1 MVLLS
6 EFKYFSIFIDFINSN
21 KINIPFEH
29 YYNKIFYLGFI
40 ILKNHKK
47 KYIIN
52 LLKNIYYSLNTID
65 IIVSN
70 RIHSVHNH
78 INNNENF
85 NKKLTHFIHL
95 KNNGND
101 LGFIINS
108 ILNIYLNHFKNITHS
123 NYIFMIKNIITI
135 YFKKIFLNINFN
147 INYSNHISI
156 HDNISSKT
164 YLKIFNDIFNNN
176 IDLTFINY
184 NYNPKL
190 HIGLILDGN
199 RRFGKK
205 FNVNGHLYGAIN
217 SKRIIA
223 YIYKLGIFKECS
235 LYVLSYDN
243 YINRSPQEKD
253 NIYKII
259 EEYLLF
265 IKNNQN
271 IFINYIFNFLGEI
284 NLLPEY
290 LQNLIFFITN
300 LNSSKIHNINIIIIN
315 YAIVYDGRREIINA
329 VNNHSYNFT
338 NHLLLNNDIDL
349 VIRTGNSN
357 RISGFFPWRT
367 IYSEFYFLDKLW
379 PEFTE
384 FDLDNI
390 INSYNNISINKGK

>member
-1 MVLLS
+1 MIHLS
-6 EFKYFSIFIDFINSN
+6 EFKYFSNFVDFINSN
-21 KINIPFEH
+21 NLTIIFEH

-40 ILKNHKK
+40 ILKNYKK

-70 RIHSVHNH
+70 RIYH
-78 INNNENF
+78 INNDNNDNF
-85 NKKLTHFIHL
+85 NKKLIHFIDL

-101 LGFIINS
+101 LGFIIKS
-108 ILNIYLNHFKNITHS
+108 ILNVYLNYLNNITHS
-123 NYIFMIKNIITI
+123 NNIYMIKNIIII
-135 YFKKIFLNINFN
+135 YFKKLFLNINFT

-156 HDNISSKT
+156 YNNISSKT
-164 YLKIFNDIFNNN
+164 YLKIFNNIINNN

-190 HIGLILDGN
+190 HIGFILDGN

-205 FNVNGHLYGAIN
+205 YNLNGHLYGAIN
-217 SKRIIA
+217 SKRIIT
-223 YIYKLGIFKECS
+223 YIYKTGIIKECT
-235 LYVLSYDN
+235 LFVLSYDN
-243 YINRSPQEKD
+243 YINRSTHEKN

-265 IKNNQN
+265 IKNNQTLFSN
-271 IFINYIFNFLGEI
+271 FIINFLGEI
-284 NLLPEY
+284 NLLPEN
-290 LQNLIFFITN
+290 LQNLIYFIID
-300 LNSSKIHNINIIIIN
+300 LNKFKTQNNNIITIN

-329 VNNHSYNFT
+329 VNTYSNNFF
-338 NHLLLNNDIDL
+338 NHLLLKNDIDL

-357 RISGFFPWRT
+357 RISGFFPWQT
-367 IYSEFYFLDKLW
+367 IYSEYYFLDKLW

-384 FDLDNI
+384 IDLDNI
-390 INSYNNISINKGK
+390 LNSYNNISINKGK